1 MPWNGH
7 VKTPILTWR
16 KEANSLRVGLQ
27 NFRGK
32 IFARACWASLNLTR
46 GPGCWAGRTHRFFG
60 SSHQSLMEDS
70 LEMILALL
78 RQLEAT
84 VLGLKQ
90 LRGYVGQGVAQEM
103 VEELIEE
110 GENKLAELKRRLI
123 Q

>member
-1 MPWNGH
+1 MD
-7 VKTPILTWR
+7 
-16 KEANSLRVGLQ
+16 
-27 NFRGK
+27 
-32 IFARACWASLNLTR
+32 
-46 GPGCWAGRTHRFFG
+46 
-60 SSHQSLMEDS
+60 DS

-110 GENKLAELKRRLI
+110 GENKLTELKRKLI

>member
-1 MPWNGH
+1 LLFNH
-7 VKTPILTWR
+7 
-16 KEANSLRVGLQ
+16 
-27 NFRGK
+27 
-32 IFARACWASLNLTR
+32 
-46 GPGCWAGRTHRFFG
+46 FFG
-60 SSHQSLMEDS
+60 GSHQSLMEDS

-90 LRGYVGQGVAQEM
+90 VRGYVGQGVAQEM

-110 GENKLAELKRRLI
+110 GENKLTELKRKLI